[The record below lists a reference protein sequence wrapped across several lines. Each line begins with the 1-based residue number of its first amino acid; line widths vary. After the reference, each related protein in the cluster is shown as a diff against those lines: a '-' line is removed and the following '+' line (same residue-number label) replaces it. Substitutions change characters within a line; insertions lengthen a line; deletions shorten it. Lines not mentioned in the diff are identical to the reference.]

1 MENKA
6 YIVGFIAGLAA
17 VVLVCLL
24 AGRKCRQDQN
34 YDERQ
39 MAARGVAYRLAYMT
53 LVGALMADV
62 LVQSLYGPWTE
73 RGVDLFLGIFL
84 SVLVFILACV
94 RHDAYFSLR
103 QKPGTYLALFAAV
116 ILAQIPNTVLHLR
129 DGTMIVDGLLTWE
142 ALSPACIVLF
152 LAAEVAVW
160 RQSRHAPEEDDDL

>member
-1 MENKA
+1 MEDKT
-6 YIVGFIAGLAA
+6 YILGFIAGLAA
-17 VVLVCLL
+17 VALVRLL
-24 AGRKCRQDQN
+24 AGRKRRQAQN

-73 RGVDLFLGIFL
+73 RCVDLLLGIFL

-103 QKPGTYLALFAAV
+103 QKPGTYLVLFAAV
-116 ILAQIPNTVLHLR
+116 ILAQIPNTMLRLR

>member
-1 MENKA
+1 MEDKT
-6 YIVGFIAGLAA
+6 YILGFIAGLAA
-17 VVLVCLL
+17 VALVRLL
-24 AGRKCRQDQN
+24 AGRKRRPDQN
-34 YDERQ
+34 YAERQ
-39 MAARGVAYRLAYMT
+39 MAARGVAYRLAYTT

-73 RGVDLFLGIFL
+73 RGVDLILGIFL

-103 QKPGTYLALFAAV
+103 QKPGTYLVLFAAV
-116 ILAQIPNTVLHLR
+116 ILAQRPNTMLRLR

>member
-1 MENKA
+1 MEDKT
-6 YIVGFIAGLAA
+6 YILGFIAGLAA
-17 VVLVCLL
+17 VALVRLL
-24 AGRKCRQDQN
+24 AGRKRRQDQN

-39 MAARGVAYRLAYMT
+39 MAARGVAYRLSYTT

-103 QKPGTYLALFAAV
+103 QKPGTYLVLFAAV